1 MHSPLM
7 LNVFGVS
14 SQASCLVILVLK
26 RHVPDFEIAYQD
38 GGISRLNDVVS
49 VSGARPFAD

>member
-14 SQASCLVILVLK
+14 SQAACLVILVLK
-26 RHVPDFEIAYQD
+26 RHLPDFEVAYQN

-49 VSGARPFAD
+49 VSGARSFAD